1 MLLLLEAGAAGALV
15 GAGCWAAAAVVV
27 AVGVECERKK
37 LAIGSG
43 VLTSEMPPPAP
54 PPEGVLGMEE
64 GSRRDEDAGA
74 RETMT
79 LWKVVSRDSTSS
91 SMMEPEWSL

>member
-1 MLLLLEAGAAGALV
+1 MERAGSKVLLLLEAGAGALV
-15 GAGCWAAAAVVV
+15 GACWVTIVV

-43 VLTSEMPPPAP
+43 VLTRV

-64 GSRRDEDAGA
+64 GSRSDEDAGA

-79 LWKVVSRDSTSS
+79 LWKVV
-91 SMMEPEWSL
+91 MM